1 MYDVLIRNGLI
12 YDGTGSEPF
21 TSDIAVFGDRIAL
34 IGKNGST
41 RHFHRLKNHLTTSLT
56 CPSRILILRSA

>member
-34 IGKNGST
+34 IGT
-41 RHFHRLKNHLTTSLT
+41 TQVAECFLKDFLS
-56 CPSRILILRSA
+56 PD